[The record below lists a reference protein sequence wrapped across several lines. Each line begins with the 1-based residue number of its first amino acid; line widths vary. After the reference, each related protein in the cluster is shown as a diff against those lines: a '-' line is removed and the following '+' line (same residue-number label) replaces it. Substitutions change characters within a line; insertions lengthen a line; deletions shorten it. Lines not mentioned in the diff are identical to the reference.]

1 MRFSFARW
9 SRSIAPLLLVA
20 LLSCSDN
27 TSSPGPEPT
36 PDPVTRETGHA
47 TSAVIGPAGGVL
59 QTTANDGTVYT
70 LTIPANDLP
79 TGRTITMT
87 PITAVKG
94 YPLASGV
101 IGGVELKPSGTVF
114 VVPVTLEIET
124 PKTPDAGRIPVAI
137 LYSGNA
143 TSFEP
148 SFAGTGAGTFTVPMT
163 HFSGGTVGF
172 ATAQELADLIL
183 RQGATCLS
191 PAIVASNATPPD
203 VAAVHT
209 TFHACFQSD
218 VLPALESASDDVRLA
233 TALGKYV
240 MWKDDARLALGA
252 TLFDTFDDAAET
264 SQYLDAL
271 VGKLQ
276 EAITRDNQLCE
287 QNQSLAALADV
298 LFWQTQATRFG
309 LDSVANLLD
318 RATILRDL
326 CAHAVVDSLAVPGGL
341 TVGFPYSLDVQFG
354 LLFNGATESQGVP
367 FRVTVVGDGFDIQH
381 PTGFT
386 NSQGL
391 YTTVI
396 TATRDGSVFVT
407 AAGCLVYP
415 GTQTASDVCVDG
427 AGQSEGSDVGGT
439 WTGTVSLGP
448 SPACVIINQNQNA
461 ISGTIHQFGGTATL
475 LATLSGN
482 QLLGVTV
489 DGFFA
494 EATCTAT
501 GTGSVTGDTLTIDVT
516 LEPDCNNLPV
526 TYTFTRGGT
535 CP

>member
-1 MRFSFARW
+1 MVTARW
-9 SRSIAPLLLVA
+9 PGHTAPLILLA
-20 LLSCSDN
+20 LLSCSN
-27 TSSPGPEPT
+27 NPSSPGPEPA
-36 PDPVTRETGHA
+36 PDPVTRETAHT

-70 LTIPANDLP
+70 LTIPADDLP

-87 PITAVKG
+87 PVTAIKS
-94 YPLASGV
+94 YPLASGI

-114 VVPVTLEIET
+114 VAPVTLEIET
-124 PKTPDAGRIPVAI
+124 AKAPNAGSVPVAI

-143 TSFEP
+143 SSFEP
-148 SFAGTGAGTFTVPMT
+148 SFAGSGAGSFTVPMT
-163 HFSGGTVGF
+163 HFSDGTVGF

-183 RQGATCLS
+183 RQNASCLV
-191 PAIVASNATPPD
+191 PAIAAASATPPD
-203 VAAVHT
+203 VAAVFD
-209 TFHACFQSD
+209 TFRACFQSD
-218 VLPALESASDDVRLA
+218 VLPALEGASDDVQLA
-233 TALGKYV
+233 TALGTFV
-240 MWKDDARLALGA
+240 MWKTDARLALGVN
-252 TLFDTFDDAAET
+252 FDTFDDAAET
-264 SQYLDAL
+264 SQYLDTL

-276 EAITRDNQLCE
+276 EAIARDNTLCA
-287 QNQSLAALADV
+287 QGQSLAALADV
-298 LFWQTQATRFG
+298 LFWQTQAARFG

-326 CAHAVVDSLAVPGGL
+326 CGHVVVDEIVIPGNL
-341 TVGFPYSLDVQFG
+341 SVGFPFSLDIQFG
-354 LLFNGATESQGVP
+354 LLFDGATESQGAAFSVD
-367 FRVTVVGDGFDIQH
+367 VTGNGVDIQN
-381 PTGFT
+381 PTGST
-386 NSQGL
+386 NAQGQ

-396 TATRDGSVFVT
+396 TATRDGVLTVT
-407 AAGCLVYP
+407 ASACLILP
-415 GTQTASDVCVDG
+415 GTTVATDVCG
-427 AGQSEGSDVGGT
+427 ADTGVSQATDLTGT
-439 WTGTVSLGP
+439 WTGTA
-448 SPACVIINQNQNA
+448 SPGSSSVCATISQNQNA

-475 LATLSGN
+475 LATLSGG

-501 GTGSVTGDTLTIDVT
+501 GTGSVNGDTITLNVT